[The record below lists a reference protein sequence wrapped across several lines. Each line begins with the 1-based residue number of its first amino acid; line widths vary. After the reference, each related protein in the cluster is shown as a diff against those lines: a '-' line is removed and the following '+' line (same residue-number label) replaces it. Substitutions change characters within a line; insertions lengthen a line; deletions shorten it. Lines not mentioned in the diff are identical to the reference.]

1 MKKKLLFNISLFIC
15 VLVFQRMCQIR
26 VYKNGKKL
34 LKDTKPLPDILHNYL
49 NNNNP
54 YVNKILCKDKTGLAD
69 FITFIF
75 SLSTTLYLL
84 KNRKLE
90 IINETLK
97 IFSILFLL
105 RSITFN
111 MTILP
116 VPIPCSFKLVTGGCH
131 DLIFSGHYI
140 FLTVALYIILNLK
153 INIYFKIFSVFMF
166 IVSIISTLTCKRHYT
181 VDIILS
187 MVLSILFC
195 IIFLKNKL

>member
-1 MKKKLLFNISLFIC
+1 MKNKLLYNVLLFIC
-15 VLVFQRMCQIR
+15 VLIFQRLCQIH
-26 VYKNGKKL
+26 VYKNGEKL
-34 LKDTKPLPDILHNYL
+34 LKDTKPLPDILHTYFDNKNL
-49 NNNNP
+49 
-54 YVNKILCKDKTGLAD
+54 YVNKILCKDEIGLSD
-69 FITFIF
+69 SITFSFTLLTI
-75 SLSTTLYLL
+75 LYLL
-84 KNRKLE
+84 KNKKLE

-116 VPIPCSFKLVTGGCH
+116 VPAPCSFKLINGGCH

-140 FLTVALYIILNLK
+140 FLTVTLYIILNLK
-153 INIYFKIFSVFMF
+153 INIYFKFFSVIMF
-166 IVSIISTLTCKRHYT
+166 IISLISTLTCKRHYT

-187 MVLSILFC
+187 VTLSILFC